1 MPPRKYVHWGDH
13 LHEKA
18 PDSATLTLETER
30 VGRGMLFV
38 ASDVTMV
45 NETTPG
51 KITEI
56 GVKRGSEYFA
66 KIKKNLAGAEYS
78 LGNAGSLIIVVEGEQ
93 LYGKVYGPKTGD
105 RCVLSF
111 GGELCLRK

>member
-1 MPPRKYVHWGDH
+1 MPLRKYVHWGDH
-13 LHEKA
+13 LHKKA
-18 PDSATLTLETER
+18 PDSTTVTIETER
-30 VGRGMLFV
+30 VDRGMLFV

-56 GVKRGSEYFA
+56 GVKRGSDYFA
-66 KIKKNLAGAEYS
+66 KIKKNLAGGEYS
-78 LGNAGSLIIVVEGEQ
+78 LGNQGSLIIVVEGEQ

-105 RCVLSF
+105 KCVLSF
-111 GGELCLRK
+111 GGELFLRE